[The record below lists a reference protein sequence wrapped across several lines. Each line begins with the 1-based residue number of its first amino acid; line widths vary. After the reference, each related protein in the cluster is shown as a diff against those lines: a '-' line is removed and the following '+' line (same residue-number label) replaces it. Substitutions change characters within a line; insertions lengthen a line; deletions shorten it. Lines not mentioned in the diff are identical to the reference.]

1 MVIAKAAFSN
11 DLADLADDL
20 IKMSLRTNLGF
31 IFSHTDPVHKLLCT
45 ANSMKSTCYR
55 DYYSDLNYSL
65 QFGKGFV
72 AQNRA

>member
-1 MVIAKAAFSN
+1 
-11 DLADLADDL
+11 
-20 IKMSLRTNLGF
+20 
-31 IFSHTDPVHKLLCT
+31 
-45 ANSMKSTCYR
+45 MKSTCYR